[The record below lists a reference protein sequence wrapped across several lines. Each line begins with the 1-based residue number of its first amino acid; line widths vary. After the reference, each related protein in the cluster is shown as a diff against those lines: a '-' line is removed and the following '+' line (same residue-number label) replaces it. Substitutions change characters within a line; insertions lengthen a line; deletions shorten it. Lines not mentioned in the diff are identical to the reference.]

1 MHWLLGK
8 TQTDEFIDIIQNNK
22 PKIIDMVKELYTTFN
37 PSSFLEGV
45 KYYFNENDIANK
57 KVYVYDDNGNKILDT
72 DATNEASKIPS
83 GFHKILVDQKVG
95 YLAGEPISFG
105 SKNDNQKALDIIDEL
120 IGEEFEDTLP
130 ELILNASNKGKE
142 WLHVYV
148 DEDGEF
154 QHIIIPAE
162 EFIPIYDT
170 KRKDK
175 LVAGIRFYNIADNK
189 VKLELW
195 TSDDVTYYEM
205 INGEIFIDVTEDVN
219 PAPHFYRGNEQMSWG
234 EVPFIEFKNNE
245 FGISDLTFVKKQ
257 IDGYDNL
264 VSTTQD
270 VLEDIQALIYVLK
283 GYEGESLQEFLTMLK
298 RYRAIKVE
306 AEEGSGVD
314 TLSSDVPVDAYKTQ
328 RDTYINDIYS
338 FGQGVNPNPD
348 IIGNAPS
355 GVALQNLYSLLDI
368 KASMLERKFTKA
380 LRKFM
385 WFVAEY
391 AKLNKLGEFDYKD
404 ITFTFNK
411 MILVNESE
419 IVDMTQKS
427 QGVISQTTILENH
440 PWVKNVALEQERLEA
455 EQAKQNDIIGERLGG
470 LEDEKPGDD
479 D

>member
-1 MHWLLGK
+1 MHWLLGR
-8 TQTDEFIDIIQNNK
+8 TQTDEFIDIINNNK
-22 PKIIDMVKELYTTFN
+22 PKVIDMVKELYTTFN
-37 PSSFLEGV
+37 PSQFLEGV
-45 KYYFNENDIANK
+45 RYYFNENDITNK
-57 KVYVYDDNGNKILDT
+57 QVYVYDENGNKVLDA
-72 DATNEASKIPS
+72 DATSEASKIPS

-95 YLAGEPISFG
+95 YLAGEPLSFG
-105 SKNDNQKALDIIDEL
+105 SKSDDKKALELIEEL

-154 QHIIIPAE
+154 QHTIIPAE

-170 KRKDK
+170 KHKDK
-175 LVAGIRFYNIADNK
+175 LLAGIRFYK
-189 VKLELW
+189 VSENTIKLELW
-195 TSDDVTYYEM
+195 TPDDVTYYEM

-219 PAPHFYRGNEQMSWG
+219 PAPHFYQGNEGVSWG
-234 EVPFIEFKNNE
+234 DVPFIEFKNNE
-245 FGISDLTFVKKQ
+245 FGVSDLIFYKKQ

-270 VLEDIQALIYVLK
+270 TLEDIQALIYVLK
-283 GYEGESLQEFLTMLK
+283 GYEGENLQEFKTMLK

-314 TLSSDVPVDAYKTQ
+314 TLSGDVPVEAYKTQ
-328 RDTYINDIYS
+328 RDTYITDIYS
-338 FGQGVNPNPD
+338 FGQGVNPSPD
-348 IIGNAPS
+348 IIGDAPS

-385 WFVAEY
+385 WFIAEY
-391 AKLNKLGEFDYKD
+391 AQLSKKGDFNYRD

-419 IVDMTQKS
+419 IVDMAQKS
-427 QGVISQTTILENH
+427 QNVISQTTILENH
-440 PWVKNVALEQERLEA
+440 PWVKDVALEQRRLKD
-455 EQAKQNDIIGERLGG
+455 EQDAYSDRLGG
-470 LEDEKPGDD
+470 LEDDEVGNEP
-479 D
+479 

>member
-1 MHWLLGK
+1 MHWLLGR
-8 TQTDEFIDIIQNNK
+8 TQTDEFIDIINNNK
-22 PKIIDMVKELYTTFN
+22 PKVIDMVKELYTTFN
-37 PSSFLEGV
+37 PSQFLEGV
-45 KYYFNENDIANK
+45 RYYFNENDITNK
-57 KVYVYDDNGNKILDT
+57 QVYVYDENGNKVLDA
-72 DATNEASKIPS
+72 DATSEASKIPS

-95 YLAGEPISFG
+95 YLAGEPLSFG
-105 SKNDNQKALDIIDEL
+105 SKSDDKKALELIEEL

-154 QHIIIPAE
+154 QHTIIPAE

-170 KRKDK
+170 KHKDK
-175 LVAGIRFYNIADNK
+175 LLAGIRFYK
-189 VKLELW
+189 VSENTIKLELW
-195 TSDDVTYYEM
+195 TPDDVTYYEM
-205 INGEIFIDVTEDVN
+205 INGELFFDVTEDVN
-219 PAPHFYRGNEQMSWG
+219 PAPHFYQGNEGVSWG

-245 FGISDLTFVKKQ
+245 FGVSDLIFYKKQ

-270 VLEDIQALIYVLK
+270 TLEDIQALIYVLK
-283 GYEGESLQEFLTMLK
+283 GYEGENLQEFKTMLK

-314 TLSSDVPVDAYKTQ
+314 TLSGDVPVEAYKTQ
-328 RDTYINDIYS
+328 RDTYITDIYS
-338 FGQGVNPNPD
+338 FGQGVNPSPD
-348 IIGNAPS
+348 IIGDAPS

-385 WFVAEY
+385 WFIAEY
-391 AKLNKLGEFDYKD
+391 AQLSKKGDFNYRD

-419 IVDMTQKS
+419 IVDMAQKS
-427 QGVISQTTILENH
+427 QNVISQTTILENH
-440 PWVKNVALEQERLEA
+440 PWVKDVALEQRRLKD
-455 EQAKQNDIIGERLGG
+455 EQDAYSDRLGG
-470 LEDEKPGDD
+470 LEDDEVGNEP
-479 D
+479 

>member
-1 MHWLLGK
+1 MHWLLGR
-8 TQTDEFIDIIQNNK
+8 TQTDEFIDIINNNK
-22 PKIIDMVKELYTTFN
+22 PKAIDTVKELYTTFN
-37 PSSFLEGV
+37 PSQFLEGV
-45 KYYFNENDIANK
+45 RYYFNENDITNK
-57 KVYVYDDNGNKILDT
+57 QVYVYDENGNKVLDQ
-72 DATNEASKIPS
+72 DATKEASKIPS

-95 YLAGEPISFG
+95 YLAGEPLSFG
-105 SKNDNQKALDIIDEL
+105 SKSDNKKALELIDEL
-120 IGEEFEDTLP
+120 IGEDFEDTLP
-130 ELILNASNKGKE
+130 ELILNASNKGRE
-142 WLHVYV
+142 WLHPYV

-175 LVAGIRFYNIADNK
+175 LVAGIRFYNVAENV

-195 TSDDVTYYEM
+195 TPDDVTYYEM
-205 INGEIFIDVTEDVN
+205 LNGEIFIDVTEEIN
-219 PAPHFYRGNEQMSWG
+219 PAPHFYQGETAMSWG
-234 EVPFIEFKNNE
+234 DVPFIEFKNNE
-245 FGISDLTFVKKQ
+245 FGVSDLIFYKKQ

-270 VLEDIQALIYVLK
+270 TLEDIQALIYVLK
-283 GYEGESLQEFLTMLK
+283 GYEGESLQEFKTMLK

-314 TLSSDVPVDAYKTQ
+314 TLSGDVPVEAYKTQ
-328 RDTYINDIYS
+328 RDTYITDIYS
-338 FGQGVNPNPD
+338 FGQGVDPSPD

-368 KASMLERKFTKA
+368 KSSMLERKFTKA

-391 AKLNKLGEFDYKD
+391 AKLSKKGEFDYRD
-404 ITFTFNK
+404 ITFSFNK

-419 IVDMTQKS
+419 IVDMAQKS

-440 PWVKNVALEQERLEA
+440 PWVKDVALEQERLKA
-455 EQAKQNDIIGERLGG
+455 EQDAYSDSLGG
-470 LEDEKPGDD
+470 LGGD
-479 D
+479 

>member
-1 MHWLLGK
+1 MHWLLGR
-8 TQTDEFIDIIQNNK
+8 TQTDEFIDIIENNK
-22 PKIIDMVKELYTTFN
+22 PKVIDVVKDLYSTFN
-37 PSSFLEGV
+37 TSHFLEGV
-45 KYYFNENDIANK
+45 KYYFNENDILNK
-57 KVYVYDDNGNKILDT
+57 KVYVYDESGNKTIDL
-72 DATNEASKIPS
+72 DATKDASKIPS

-95 YLAGEPISFG
+95 YLAGEPLSFG
-105 SKNDNQKALDIIDEL
+105 SKSDNKKALELIEEL

-130 ELILNASNKGKE
+130 ELILNTSNKGRE
-142 WLHVYV
+142 WLHPYV

-175 LVAGIRFYNIADNK
+175 LVAGIRFYKVSDNT

-195 TSDDVTYYEM
+195 TPDDVTYFEM
-205 INGEIFIDVTEDVN
+205 INGEIFIDVIEEIN
-219 PAPHFYRGNEQMSWG
+219 PSPHFYQGEESVSWG

-245 FGISDLTFVKKQ
+245 FGVSDLIFYKKQ

-264 VSTTQD
+264 ISTTQD
-270 VLEDIQALIYVLK
+270 TLEDIQALIYVLK
-283 GYEGESLQEFLTMLK
+283 GYEGESLQEFKTMLK

-306 AEEGSGVD
+306 ADEGSGVD
-314 TLSSDVPVDAYKTQ
+314 TLSGDVPVEAYKTQ
-328 RDTYINDIYS
+328 RDTYTTDIYS
-338 FGQGVNPNPD
+338 FGQGVNPSPD

-391 AKLNKLGEFDYKD
+391 AKLSKLGEFDYRD

-411 MILVNESE
+411 MILTNESE
-419 IVDMTQKS
+419 IVDMAQKS

-440 PWVKNVALEQERLEA
+440 PWVKDVALEQQRLKD
-455 EQAKQNDIIGERLGG
+455 EQDAYSNSLGG
-470 LEDEKPGDD
+470 LEGD
-479 D
+479 

>member
-1 MHWLLGK
+1 MHWLLGR
-8 TQTDEFIDIIQNNK
+8 TQTDEFIDIINNNK
-22 PKIIDMVKELYTTFN
+22 PKVIDMVKELYTTFN
-37 PSSFLEGV
+37 PSQFLEGV
-45 KYYFNENDIANK
+45 RYYFNENDITNK
-57 KVYVYDDNGNKILDT
+57 QVYVYDENGNKVLDT
-72 DATNEASKIPS
+72 DATSEASKIPS

-95 YLAGEPISFG
+95 YLAGEPLSFG
-105 SKNDNQKALDIIDEL
+105 SKSDDKKALELIEEL

-154 QHIIIPAE
+154 QHTIIPAE

-170 KRKDK
+170 KHKDK
-175 LVAGIRFYNIADNK
+175 LLAGIRFYK
-189 VKLELW
+189 VSENTIKLELW
-195 TSDDVTYYEM
+195 TPDDVTYYEM

-219 PAPHFYRGNEQMSWG
+219 PAPHFYQGNEGMSWG

-245 FGISDLTFVKKQ
+245 FGVSDLIFYKEQ

-270 VLEDIQALIYVLK
+270 TLEEIQALIYVLK
-283 GYEGESLQEFLTMLK
+283 GYEGENLQEFKTMLK

-314 TLSSDVPVDAYKTQ
+314 TLSGDVPVEAYKTQ
-328 RDTYINDIYS
+328 RDTYITDIYS
-338 FGQGVNPNPD
+338 FGQGVNPSPD
-348 IIGNAPS
+348 IIGDAPS

-385 WFVAEY
+385 WFIAEY
-391 AKLNKLGEFDYKD
+391 AKLSKKGDFNYRD

-419 IVDMTQKS
+419 IVEMAQKS
-427 QGVISQTTILENH
+427 QNVISQTTILENH
-440 PWVKNVALEQERLEA
+440 PWVKDVALEQRRLKD
-455 EQAKQNDIIGERLGG
+455 EQDAYSDRLGG
-470 LEDEKPGDD
+470 LEDDEVGNEP
-479 D
+479 